1 MLVYIYLPYYQGH
14 TAQ

>member
-1 MLVYIYLPYYQGH
+1 MFLYIYLPYYQGH